1 MKKTYIFI
9 CCIVLNL
16 FMLNAS
22 AWADDS
28 ANQQDPLVGME
39 IIKVGQGEE
48 LLVPKGTKTHKIGAQ
63 LFIED
68 RAESIMNQI
77 VALEKRLHELEL
89 ANLELKK
96 EILELK
102 K

>member
-1 MKKTYIFI
+1 MKRTFIFI
-9 CCIVLNL
+9 CCMVLNF
-16 FMLNAS
+16 FMLSAF
-22 AWADDS
+22 AWAGDN
-28 ANQQDPLVGME
+28 ANQQDSLAGME

-63 LFIED
+63 LFVED
-68 RAESIMNQI
+68 RAQSIMNQI
-77 VALEKRLHELEL
+77 VALEKRLQELEL